1 MSSLPTTL
9 EEWIHREHRHQPSCE
24 DQIFAG
30 YWFFEQGVTD
40 VAEEYART
48 SAVEDSIGHQLDH
61 TVRDVLDNLEEIGVL
76 RQRSPPGNGIY
87 IRNHRTEENFFDPTN
102 QDFIDLL
109 TEEISRFIRDMQ
121 TQEQEEPLPTPDG
134 DESDD
139 EESSGTLRTIAADA
153 LDIEPSIVEEA
164 LTNPDDPVDR
174 MNRYDTV
181 LDAVKRSDTVS
192 RNGDYD
198 GMGWR
203 NMALR
208 WTLSKRGVRLEKNES
223 LTRL

>member
-9 EEWIHREHRHQPSCE
+9 EEWIRREHSHQPSCE

-30 YWFFEQGVTD
+30 YWFLEQGVTD
-40 VAEEYART
+40 IAEEYART
-48 SAVEDSIGHQLDH
+48 STVEDSIGHQLDH
-61 TVRDVLDNLEEIGVL
+61 SVRDVLDNLEEIGVL
-76 RQRSPPGNGIY
+76 RQRSPPGNGVY

-121 TQEQEEPLPTPDG
+121 AQEQEEPLPTPDG
-134 DESDD
+134 GESDD
-139 EESSGTLRTIAADA
+139 EESSETLRTVAADA
-153 LDIEPSIVEEA
+153 LDIELCRVEEA

-181 LDAVKRSDTVS
+181 LDAVKRSDAVS
-192 RNGDYD
+192 RNGNYD

-208 WTLSKRGVRLEKNES
+208 WTLSKRAVRLEKNES
-223 LTRL
+223 LT